1 MVIKVYDMKL
11 IRFGNFNQEKP
22 GVILSDG
29 VKIDVSSFIDDYNEF
44 FFENNGIK
52 KLKDW
57 VSKNKKNCP
66 KL

>member
-29 VKIDVSSFIDDYNEF
+29 VKIDVSVLLMITMN
-44 FFENNGIK
+44 FFEIM
-52 KLKDW
+52 
-57 VSKNKKNCP
+57 VSKN
-66 KL
+66 

>member
-29 VKIDVSSFIDDYNEF
+29 VKIDVSSFIDDYNELTNF
-44 FFENNGIK
+44 IVNNQ
-52 KLKDW
+52 
-57 VSKNKKNCP
+57 
-66 KL
+66 